1 MPASFVGQSS
11 LWRVR
16 STVSNVAQKLWDRI
30 DPYVAAE
37 GIELDDVEILGG
49 GQIVRVTVDS
59 EDAVGVDRIAEL
71 SRGIS
76 RLIDADDPFKGSYT
90 LEVSSPGLERKLTR
104 PRHFEKSVGKQVK
117 VKTFREVDTTK
128 EHKGIITSTGEAG
141 FTVDIDG
148 HEREISYDDISSA
161 RTIFVWEKGPRPGKD
176 V

>member
-1 MPASFVGQSS
+1 
-11 LWRVR
+11 
-16 STVSNVAQKLWDRI
+16 VSNVAQKLWDRI

-59 EDAVGVDRIAEL
+59 DDAVEVDRIAEL

-104 PRHFEKSVGKQVK
+104 PRHFEKSVDKLVK
-117 VKTFREVDTTK
+117 VKTFREVEGTK
-128 EHKGIITSTGEAG
+128 EHKGLITSAGESG

-148 HEREISYDDISSA
+148 HEREISYDDVSSA
-161 RTIFVWEKGPRPGKD
+161 RTVFVWEKGARPGKKD

>member
-1 MPASFVGQSS
+1 MSS
-11 LWRVR
+11 
-16 STVSNVAQKLWDRI
+16 VAQKLWDRI

-49 GQIVRVTVDS
+49 GHIVRVTVDS
-59 EDAVGVDRIAEL
+59 EETVGVDRIAEL

-76 RLIDADDPFKGSYT
+76 RLIDADDPFTGSYT

-104 PRHFEKSVGKQVK
+104 PRHFEKSVGKPVK
-117 VKTFREVDTTK
+117 VKTFREVDETK

-148 HEREISYDDISSA
+148 LEREISYDDVSSA
-161 RTIFVWEKGPRPGKD
+161 RTVFVWEKGARPGKD

>member
-1 MPASFVGQSS
+1 MSS
-11 LWRVR
+11 I
-16 STVSNVAQKLWDRI
+16 AQKLWDRI

-59 EDAVGVDRIAEL
+59 DEPVGVDRIAEL

-76 RLIDADDPFKGSYT
+76 RLIDADDPFKNSYT
-90 LEVSSPGLERKLTR
+90 LEVSSPGLERKLSR

-117 VKTFREVDTTK
+117 AKTFREVDGTK
-128 EHKGIITSTGEAG
+128 EHKGIITNTGDAG

-148 HEREISYDDISSA
+148 LEREISYDDVSSA
-161 RTIFVWEKGPRPGKD
+161 RTVFVWEKGARPGKD